1 MGTID
6 GFSIVGDLFPD
17 GWAAVCGLVWWE
29 SSSGR
34 FGFLKR
40 ITETV
45 REEKSGPESHVGRC
59 WINSCGDITQVAF
72 KALHCPA

>member
-34 FGFLKR
+34 FGFFKR

-45 REEKSGPESHVGRC
+45 REEKSARAR
-59 WINSCGDITQVAF
+59 ITRGSVLDKQ
-72 KALHCPA
+72 LW